1 MSFLYSSTRNDM
13 LQCFVCSPI
22 PKVSGKKWATG
33 QSVIRK
39 EITSYRIGTL
49 NSRFI
54 FKNYKHTQKTDLKL
68 FRRSIFFN
76 PILQKNVIHLAL
88 FQPTFWERKKPIIIF
103 FEILGCQYCK
113 VSLIL
118 NSMYVQWSAN
128 FKLSA
133 WHILLS

>member
-1 MSFLYSSTRNDM
+1 MKLWPVAHFFSLIFGIREHTKHCSMSFLYSSTRNDM

-22 PKVSGKKWATG
+22 PKVSVKKWATG

-88 FQPTFWERKKPIIIF
+88 FQPTFWERKKTIIIF
-103 FEILGCQYCK
+103 FWNLGLP
-113 VSLIL
+113 VL
-118 NSMYVQWSAN
+118 
-128 FKLSA
+128 
-133 WHILLS
+133 